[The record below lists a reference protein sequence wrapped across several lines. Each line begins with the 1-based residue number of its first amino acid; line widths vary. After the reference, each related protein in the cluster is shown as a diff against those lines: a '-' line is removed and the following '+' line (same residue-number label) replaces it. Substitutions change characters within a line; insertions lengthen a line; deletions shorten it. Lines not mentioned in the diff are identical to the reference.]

1 MNCQAVQNQILA
13 LVDPRELPA
22 TLRQHV
28 LRCAACQAWAQQAA
42 RLESL
47 VAQLPVPPAPGQ
59 KKEALLGE
67 LFPAEPLIHPPARL
81 TALRRSDSASGPGR
95 FVRRNALYISSLAA
109 AVLLALALYSVS
121 QRPSRNQ
128 PEEVARSEDYPLLR
142 KIVLGNTAL
151 ARADS
156 PPRKLEVLAQMA
168 ADIAADTRGMAR
180 IASGDELKEMATWY
194 EKVVKDGLASQAREL
209 RQQPVGIPEAEKVKL
224 LESYAARLQAEARIT
239 EELMNEVPPESQRA
253 LRRILEAAR
262 EGEKTLRGQ

>member
-13 LVDPRELPA
+13 LPDPRELPVA
-22 TLRQHV
+22 LRQHV
-28 LRCAACQAWAQQAA
+28 LRCVACQVWAQQAA

-59 KKEALLGE
+59 KKEVLLGE
-67 LFPAEPLIHPPARL
+67 LLPAEPLRQPPARR
-81 TALRRSDSASGPGR
+81 TALRRSDSSAAR
-95 FVRRNALYISSLAA
+95 FVRRTALYIGGLAA
-109 AVLLALALYSVS
+109 TVLLAVALYSVS
-121 QRPSRNQ
+121 QRPSRNP
-128 PEEVARSEDYPLLR
+128 PEELSRSEDYPLLR

-151 ARADS
+151 AQADS

-180 IASGDELKEMATWY
+180 IASGDELKEMASWY
-194 EKVVKDGLASQAREL
+194 EKLVKDGLASQAREL

-224 LESYAARLQAEARIT
+224 LESYATRLQTDARIT

-253 LRRILEAAR
+253 LRRIMEAAR